1 LGRRGGESGF
11 FFCLFWGSE
20 VEESSLRSSVARFVL
35 ASLRSTLFS
44 KRTEISH
51 SRLFFVLFASNRYC
65 GAQNLSRR
73 VASRQDP
80 GERVRTRGRKMGK
93 KKGKKKKTARFA
105 LVRSLAFFSLSA
117 SLFFSVFPRAVS
129 SSPPRKE
136 PKSSRVEREM
146 KKRAGKGVCGGSK
159 QKRRRPKKEEGEDG
173 KRAVFSLPRSY
184 LSRETTTHLRDG
196 PREREADAVELLER
210 EREGENGLWKRR
222 EKRKERCFSPSSPER
237 AREQRRKKK

>member
-1 LGRRGGESGF
+1 M
-11 FFCLFWGSE
+11 
-20 VEESSLRSSVARFVL
+20 
-35 ASLRSTLFS
+35 RSTEL
-44 KRTEISH
+44 ISAH
-51 SRLFFVLFASNRYC
+51 RLKARS
-65 GAQNLSRR
+65 
-73 VASRQDP
+73 
-80 GERVRTRGRKMGK
+80 GRKSEDEGEK
-93 KKGKKKKTARFA
+93 NGEEKREEEETARFA

-136 PKSSRVEREM
+136 PRSSRVEREM

-210 EREGENGLWKRR
+210 EREGENGVWKRR

>member
-1 LGRRGGESGF
+1 MGGEVERAAF
-11 FFCLFWGSE
+11 FFGLFWGSE

-65 GAQNLSRR
+65 GARNLSRR

-136 PKSSRVEREM
+136 PRYSRVEREM
-146 KKRAGKGVCGGSK
+146 KKRVGKGVCGGSK

-184 LSRETTTHLRDG
+184 LSLETTTHLRDG

-210 EREGENGLWKRR
+210 EREKERTVCGSEEKR
-222 EKRKERCFSPSSPER
+222 EKNAASL
-237 AREQRRKKK
+237 RRRPNE